1 MNAPAEPLLVA
12 LRLPPGPAWMA
23 AAGAI
28 WAKGNAILP
37 LAPADPAAVTE
48 ATLAALRP
56 SVLVDDQGAH
66 ALADGMPVSSGT
78 AVVLV
83 TSGSTGTPKG
93 VVLSTEALNTAAR
106 LSVERLGVVATDR
119 WLCCLPL
126 NHVAGLLVLLRAA
139 VTGVAPVIHAGFSV
153 EAVAAEQEVTLVS
166 LVPTM
171 LRRLLD
177 AGADLRH
184 IRRVVLGGAAPGSQ
198 VLDDARRAGVDVV
211 TTYGMT
217 ETAGGCV
224 YDGVPLDGVGVRLDG
239 DGRISL
245 AGPTLFDG
253 YRLRDDLT
261 AVSLDGG
268 WFRTDDLGRW
278 DEDGRLEVL
287 GRSDDVIITGG
298 ENVHAGAVAD
308 LLQRH
313 PSVAEAAVAGRPDP
327 EWGARVVAF
336 VVPRGAE
343 PTLEELRAFVREHAP
358 ASAAPREVVIVDDLP
373 RLSSG
378 KVDRQAL
385 LDLR

>member
-1 MNAPAEPLLVA
+1 MNAAAEPQLVA
-12 LRLPPGPAWMA
+12 LGLPPGPAWMA
-23 AAGAI
+23 AAGEI
-28 WAKGNAILP
+28 WAQGNAILP
-37 LAPADPAAVTE
+37 LAPADPAAVAA
-48 ATLAALRP
+48 ATLSALRP
-56 SVLVDDQGAH
+56 SVLVDEQGTH
-66 ALADGMPVSSGT
+66 DLPDGMPVAAGT
-78 AVVLV
+78 AVVLA

-106 LSVERLGVVATDR
+106 LSVQRLGVAETDR

-126 NHVAGLLVLLRAA
+126 NHVAGLLVLLRSA
-139 VTGVAPVIHAGFSV
+139 VTGVAPVIHDGFSV
-153 EAVAAEQEVTLVS
+153 EAVAAEREVTLVS

-171 LRRLLD
+171 LRRLLNT
-177 AGADLRH
+177 GIDLRF

-198 VLDDARRAGVDVV
+198 LLADARGAGLDVV

-239 DGRISL
+239 DGRISV

-253 YRLRDDLT
+253 YRLREDLT
-261 AVSLDGG
+261 AASLDGG

-278 DEDGRLEVL
+278 GADGRLEVL

-343 PTLEELRAFVREHAP
+343 PTLEELRNFVREHAP
-358 ASAAPREVVIVDDLP
+358 APAAPRDLVILADLP
-373 RLSSG
+373 RLPSG
-378 KVDRQAL
+378 KVDRAAL
-385 LDLR
+385 HDLR